1 MIPLLY
7 AGVVLGQTTQ
17 ASFMKLNSRNGTSDV
32 VRFNFFKSLAALC
45 LFLVLFVA
53 AGESF
58 HLPTMLYGMLF
69 GVCISCSSY
78 FAYRALGLGPLSLT
92 YMLFNCCILVSCL
105 YGVIFFDERITALG
119 GVGLA
124 LMLGAMVLLN
134 FDFSAKK
141 KGMDT
146 PAQRKP
152 RISPK
157 WALFIGLCLFGDGF
171 CQVSQSAHQKGFPGE
186 HQIGFMLWAMLTW
199 CVIYLIAALPAGQLK
214 AGRVKLRSDLY
225 AAGSGLSN
233 SLANFFIL
241 KLAAMSSAVLLF
253 PTVSVVC
260 ILGALLSGLIFFR
273 EKLNLQQCFGFV
285 LGVGAIFLLQL

>member
-17 ASFMKLNSRNGTSDV
+17 ASLMKLNNRKGDSDV
-32 VRFNFFKSLAALC
+32 VRFNFFKSFAALV
-45 LFLVLFVA
+45 LFLVLFLVRE
-53 AGESF
+53 GDF

-105 YGVIFFDERITALG
+105 YGVIFLDERITALG

-124 LMLGAMVLLN
+124 LMLGAMLLLN
-134 FDFSAKK
+134 FDFSRKK
-141 KGMDT
+141 KGVD
-146 PAQRKP
+146 AQRKDKP
-152 RISPK
+152 RMSLK
-157 WALFIGLCLFGDGF
+157 WAVFIGLCLFGDGF
-171 CQVSQSAHQKGFPGE
+171 CQVSQSAHQNAYPGE
-186 HQIGFMLWAMLTW
+186 HQLGFMLWAMLTW
-199 CVIYLIAALPAGQLK
+199 CTIYFVGAFATGRINLSRAA
-214 AGRVKLRSDLY
+214 LRSDLY

-233 SLANFFIL
+233 SLANYFIL
-241 KLAAMSSAVLLF
+241 MLAAMSSATLLF

-260 ILGALLSGLIFFR
+260 ILGALLSGVFFFR
-273 EKLNLQQCFGFV
+273 EKLNLQQCIGFA